1 LAGLSLSYA
10 GAPLK
15 PEKGGEDAY
24 GIVQGRQVLEIK
36 PIPFEMSAKTKESFG
51 NTHFNKRGRGGIFIV
66 RGCRSR
72 HEN

>member
-24 GIVQGRQVLEIK
+24 GIAQGKQVVEITAF
-36 PIPFEMSAKTKESFG
+36 PFETTAKTKESFD
-51 NTHFNKRGRGGIFIV
+51 NTKPIRRRMIWKEKDQYQLFLV
-66 RGCRSR
+66 CC
-72 HEN
+72 